1 MSNCKTKKTEDG
13 HPEREALEGRLN
25 KKDEK
30 VEEKT

>member
-1 MSNCKTKKTEDG
+1 MSNCKTKKAEDV

-25 KKDEK
+25 KKDKK